1 MRTTRADLR
10 LMDQPDQPMTHPPDR
25 SRIAT
30 ERRNPRSAG
39 LDTRSVEQCAR
50 LINAEDATV
59 PAAVERA
66 LPSIV
71 AFIGALVPRVRSGGR
86 LIYLGAGTS
95 GRLGVLDAS
104 ECPPTFCAPTGLIV
118 GIIAGG
124 DAALR
129 RSSEGL
135 EDDPR
140 GAEEP
145 LRALDLNDRDSV
157 LGIAAGG
164 TTPFV
169 LGGLDIARSRGAM
182 TGFLACTPLDLPP
195 IVDHL
200 IVIDTGPEVVAGSTR
215 MKAGTATKLALNT
228 ITTTLFVQLGKVH
241 DNLMVDVRATNAKLR
256 DRAARIVSELTGAPR
271 DQAFSLLDNAGGS
284 AKTAILMHRRSLT
297 RAQAEQSLALHLG
310 SLRAAIESTG
320 A

>member
-1 MRTTRADLR
+1 MN
-10 LMDQPDQPMTHPPDR
+10 HPPDR

-30 ERRNPRSAG
+30 ERRNPRSAD
-39 LDTRSVEQCAR
+39 LDTRSIEQCAR

-59 PAAVERA
+59 PHAVERA

-71 AFIGALVPRVRSGGR
+71 AFIESLAPRVRSGGR

-104 ECPPTFCAPTGLIV
+104 ECPPTFCASPDLIV

-140 GAEEP
+140 GAEAP
-145 LRALDLNDRDSV
+145 LIALDLNDRDTV

-169 LGGLDIARSRGAM
+169 LGGLAFARTLGAT
-182 TGFLACTPLDLPP
+182 TGFLTCTPLDSPP
-195 IVDHL
+195 SVDHL
-200 IVIDTGPEVVAGSTR
+200 IVIDTGPEVVTGSTR

-256 DRAARIVSELTGAPR
+256 DRAARIVSELTGTPR

-284 AKTAILMHRRSLT
+284 AKTAILMHKRSLT

-310 SLRAAIESTG
+310 SLRAAIESD
-320 A
+320 AP

>member
-1 MRTTRADLR
+1 MN
-10 LMDQPDQPMTHPPDR
+10 HPPDR
-25 SRIAT
+25 SSIAT
-30 ERRNPRSAG
+30 ERRNPRSVG
-39 LDTRSVEQCAR
+39 LDTKSVEEVAR

-66 LPSIV
+66 MPQIV
-71 AFIGALVPRVRSGGR
+71 AFIEDLVPRVRAGGR

-104 ECPPTFCAPTGLIV
+104 ECPPTFCAPSDLIIGL
-118 GIIAGG
+118 IAGG

-129 RSSEGL
+129 KSSEGM

-140 GAEEP
+140 GADDALRDLELCEE
-145 LRALDLNDRDSV
+145 DSV

-164 TTPFV
+164 TTPYV
-169 LGGLDIARSRGAM
+169 LGGLEYAKRRGAM
-182 TGFLACTPLDLPP
+182 TGFLVCTPLSDTPT
-195 IVDHL
+195 VDHL
-200 IVIDTGPEVVAGSTR
+200 ITIDTGPEVVTGSTR

-228 ITTTLFVQLGKVH
+228 ITTTLFVHLGKVH

-256 DRAARIVSELTGAPR
+256 DRAARIVAELTGLNREECFA
-271 DQAFSLLDNAGGS
+271 LLDEAGGN
-284 AKTAILMHRRSLT
+284 AKVAVVMRRHGFPRHR
-297 RAQAEQSLALHLG
+297 AEQLLALHFG
-310 SLRAAIESTG
+310 SLRAALESPD

>member
-1 MRTTRADLR
+1 
-10 LMDQPDQPMTHPPDR
+10 MTHPPDR

-30 ERRNPRSAG
+30 ERRNPRSAE

-59 PAAVERA
+59 PGAVERV

-71 AFIGALVPRVRSGGR
+71 AFIEALVPRVRSGGR

-104 ECPPTFCAPTGLIV
+104 ECPPTFCAPPDLIV

-140 GAEEP
+140 GAEAT
-145 LRALDLNDRDSV
+145 LLAIDLNDRDTV

-169 LGGLDIARSRGAM
+169 LGGLTFARARGAL
-182 TGFLACTPLDLPP
+182 TGFLACTPLDSPQS
-195 IVDHL
+195 VDHP
-200 IVIDTGPEVVAGSTR
+200 IVIDTGPEVVTGSTR

-256 DRAARIVSELTGAPR
+256 DRAARIVSELTGVTR
-271 DQAFSLLDNAGGS
+271 EHAFALLDNAGES
-284 AKTAILMHRRSLT
+284 AKTAILMHTRSLT
-297 RAQAEQSLALHLG
+297 RAQAEQSLAIHFG
-310 SLRAAIESTG
+310 SLRAAMESTG
-320 A
+320 P

>member
-1 MRTTRADLR
+1 
-10 LMDQPDQPMTHPPDR
+10 MTLPPDR

-39 LDTRSVEQCAR
+39 LDARSIDECAR

-66 LPSIV
+66 MPELV
-71 AFIGALVPRVRSGGR
+71 AFIEALVPRVRAGGR
-86 LIYLGAGTS
+86 LIYVGAGTS

-104 ECPPTFCAPTGLIV
+104 ECPPTFCAPRGLIV
-118 GIIAGG
+118 GVIAGG

-129 RSSEGL
+129 VSSEGL
-135 EDDPR
+135 EDDPD
-140 GAEEP
+140 GARTP
-145 LRALDLNDRDSV
+145 LTELGLAARDTV

-169 LGGLDIARSRGAM
+169 LGALKFARSRGAA
-182 TGFLACTPLDLPP
+182 TGFLTCTPLEHAVPS
-195 IVDHL
+195 DHL
-200 IVIDTGPEVVAGSTR
+200 VTIDVGPEVVTGSTR

-241 DNLMVDVRATNAKLR
+241 DNLMVDVRATNDKLR
-256 DRAARIVSELTGAPR
+256 DRAARIVGELTRAGRAECF
-271 DQAFSLLDNAGGS
+271 ALLDAAGGS
-284 AKTAILMHRRSLT
+284 AKIAVAMRRLGIE
-297 RAQAEQSLALHLG
+297 RAEAERRLEAHHG
-310 SLRAAIESTG
+310 SLRAVLDEPG
-320 A
+320 V